1 MKRPLKNQL
10 QRKNKVTNSKC
21 TYCGEHHHYQH
32 ELVCDNVRQ
41 LYPLPLITDGE
52 AVRLVE
58 DYLSNEAK
66 ALRGDLIH
74 KNTEFLEE
82 RAKRLMAESRL
93 DLALREVKSLKVQLL
108 TQSRQESNQ
117 PM

>member
-1 MKRPLKNQL
+1 
-10 QRKNKVTNSKC
+10 VTNSKC

-41 LYPLPLITDGE
+41 LYPLPLITDNE
-52 AVRLVE
+52 AVQLVE
-58 DYLSNEAK
+58 DYFSNEAK
-66 ALRGDLIH
+66 ALKADLIH
-74 KNTEFLEE
+74 KNTEFLDE
-82 RAKRLMAESRL
+82 RKKRLMAESRL

-108 TQSRQESNQ
+108 TQSRQELNP